1 MYCWFSEL
9 NLAVEEAGGGWAGE
23 KGPGE
28 KQRGA
33 RKAGLLVLLAF
44 FHHPAVPFELKGIN
58 QHLFFNTVRTINM
71 LYSPEMMG
79 GREHSQHKMG

>member
-9 NLAVEEAGGGWAGE
+9 NLAIEEVGGGWDGE
-23 KGPGE
+23 RGPGE

-44 FHHPAVPFELKGIN
+44 FSIIQLCLLSLKVCV
-58 QHLFFNTVRTINM
+58 TVGFAKQSAS
-71 LYSPEMMG
+71 LL
-79 GREHSQHKMG
+79 